1 MKIDI
6 LDLLRDQYPLVLNKK
21 SDFVKNSLKHLPNS
35 ETHLINF
42 DELFDKD
49 SQYIEETILK
59 QITEIISETERIT
72 GCDYFTAITNSLS
85 ANVSEGSSNII
96 VVDELISCGLTEFYT
111 IILQWSIDLYDEK
124 IHRYAF
130 RQLIYLFDM
139 EFTKKGL
146 GTVSNED
153 DAEWFHSLNEN
164 AMTIAADCY
173 WVSWA
178 FIVLHE
184 IGHLVLGH
192 TKIPYNVNQEYEA
205 DEFAYKM
212 IIKLIKKF
220 RGSSNDLMSVFQ
232 QYTCYAPMML
242 FDFYRIINMYQG
254 IVYPELKSHFNPEPQ
269 SRIDHLITI
278 INNESFED
286 SPKIEVFGIDV
297 YNNYLD
303 VLDYFWEQFIIKF
316 KKGKL
321 DFLYDIKPE

>member
-1 MKIDI
+1 MKIDA
-6 LDLLRDQYPLVLNKK
+6 LALLRDQYPLVLDKK
-21 SDFVKNSLKHLPNS
+21 SGFVKNSLKDFPSS
-35 ETHLINF
+35 ETHLKNF

-59 QITEIISETERIT
+59 QIVDILDETERFS
-72 GCDYFTAITNSLS
+72 GCDYYTAITNSLS
-85 ANVSEGSSNII
+85 ANVRDGSSNII

-111 IILQWSIDLYDEK
+111 IVLQWSIDLRDEK
-124 IHRYAF
+124 IYRYAF
-130 RQLIYLFDM
+130 RQLIYLLDM

-146 GTVSNED
+146 GTISIED

-164 AMTIAADCY
+164 AMTIASDCY
-173 WVSWA
+173 WVSWS

-192 TKIPYNVNQEYEA
+192 TKVPYNVNQEYEA

-254 IVYPELKSHFNPEPQ
+254 VVYPELKSHFNPDPQ
-269 SRIDHLITI
+269 SRIDQLITI
-278 INNESFED
+278 INSESFDD
-286 SPKIEVFGIDV
+286 SPEIEVFGIDV

>member
-1 MKIDI
+1 MKIDV
-6 LDLLRDQYPLVLNKK
+6 LALLRDQYPLVLDKK
-21 SDFVKNSLKHLPNS
+21 SDFVKNSLKDLPNS
-35 ETHLINF
+35 KTHLNNF

-59 QITEIISETERIT
+59 QITETLSETESFT
-72 GCDYFTAITNSLS
+72 GCNYFTAITNSLS
-85 ANVSEGSSNII
+85 ANVRDGSSNII

-111 IILQWSIDLYDEK
+111 IVLQWSIDLRDEK
-124 IHRYAF
+124 IYRYAF
-130 RQLIYLFDM
+130 RQLIYLLDM

-146 GTVSNED
+146 GTISIED
-153 DAEWFHSLNEN
+153 DAEWLHSLNEN
-164 AMTIAADCY
+164 AMTIASDCY
-173 WVSWA
+173 WVSWS

-212 IIKLIKKF
+212 IINLIKKF
-220 RGSSNDLMSVFQ
+220 RCSSSDLMSVFQ

-254 IVYPELKSHFNPEPQ
+254 VVYPELKSPFNPDPQ
-269 SRIDHLITI
+269 SRIDQLITL
-278 INNESFED
+278 INEESFDD
-286 SPKIEVFGIDV
+286 SPEIDILGIDV

-303 VLDYFWEQFIIKF
+303 VLDYFWEQFIIKY

-321 DFLYDIKPE
+321 IFLHDIKP